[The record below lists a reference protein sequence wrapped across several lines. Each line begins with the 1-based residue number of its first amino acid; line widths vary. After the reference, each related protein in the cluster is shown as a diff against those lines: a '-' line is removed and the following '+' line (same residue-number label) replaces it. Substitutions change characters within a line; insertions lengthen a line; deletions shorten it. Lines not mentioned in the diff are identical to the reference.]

1 MENYVRV
8 AVQKALESTLMER
21 PKMELELG
29 SRRRIE
35 TWCGQVGAVFCVSEG
50 EDGSKCGDG
59 SAMQKRWSVVVMK
72 DEEML

>member
-1 MENYVRV
+1 MAPPLGEVKMENYVRV

-35 TWCGQVGAVFCVSEG
+35 T
-50 EDGSKCGDG
+50 
-59 SAMQKRWSVVVMK
+59 
-72 DEEML
+72 